1 MNSKELKEECT
12 AGKWLPILVMRTD
25 EGAKPIVPMF
35 DSTKVAAKFV
45 KRNLPRGWLC
55 GTVNMRLKDAQWM
68 DDNGW
73 KAIKFD
79 YPRIMKDIVEFD
91 IEIFEFETNHE
102 LVIKV

>member
-35 DSTKVAAKFV
+35 DSAKVAAKFV